1 MQKQPLLILCI
12 CFVLGIVLQDYFS
25 LQQNLIYILL
35 IFSFLSLTI
44 YFVKSFY
51 LYRIRHL
58 SLFFLFFSLGVFAH
72 FFHSKKPKLPILESK
87 ENIVFKINKKLNSNE
102 KNRRYEIVA
111 WKGKE
116 SFLSV
121 LSVPKSESELD
132 FLHYYKGEVYI
143 NSLQKPYHDFQFDYG
158 KYLARKHIYFQAY
171 LPNSFKSGLRNDLSF
186 AEKIKQKRL
195 ETLSKIDRSGFSKRT
210 REFTKGIILADRTE
224 MDQEMVQDFNKS
236 GLMHILAISGSHMAI
251 IFWLI
256 LLVLNWIF
264 PPKFRNFK
272 MIFALIL
279 IWAFAVFID
288 YGSSVVRSCIMI
300 SAYYI
305 FVILQRKPD
314 LLHAMA
320 LAALG
325 LLIFDTQ
332 QLFDVGFQL
341 SFAAVFGI
349 FWLNKPILKYLP
361 KPKNNFQNFLVN
373 IVSVSFAAQIAT
385 LPLVIYYFHQYSL
398 VSIFA
403 NLLVIPFSEILI
415 IFSLLMTLF
424 IGFSFQFY
432 WLNLIYDEV
441 VVFTLKM
448 IHWFADFDF
457 AFHKMISMTFLEV
470 VVAFA
475 VVWFL
480 RFAILKPKAKN
491 VLRVIYFLLIFFA
504 LRLLLN
510 YKAAEIDEVLE
521 HYYFKEKIISVK
533 NDKKVV
539 FILKEK
545 ANTDKLQQY
554 IIEPYLTARRVQN
567 FEIKILPKGTNEVR
581 IKGKIYDFDE

>member
-1 MQKQPLLILCI
+1 M
-12 CFVLGIVLQDYFS
+12 
-25 LQQNLIYILL
+25 
-35 IFSFLSLTI
+35 
-44 YFVKSFY
+44 
-51 LYRIRHL
+51 
-58 SLFFLFFSLGVFAH
+58 
-72 FFHSKKPKLPILESK
+72 
-87 ENIVFKINKKLNSNE
+87 NKKLNSNE
-102 KNRRYEIVA
+102 KNRRYEIIA
-111 WKGKE
+111 WKGNE

-121 LSVPKSESELD
+121 LSVPKSEIELD

-143 NSLQKPYHDFQFDYG
+143 NSFQKSLNDFQFDYG
-158 KYLARKHIYFQAY
+158 KYLARKQIYFQSY
-171 LPNSFKSGLRNDLSF
+171 LPNSFQFGLRNDLSF

-224 MDQEMVQDFNKS
+224 MDQDTVQDFSKS
-236 GLMHILAISGSHMAI
+236 GLMHVLAISGSHMAI

-264 PPKFRNFK
+264 QPKFRNFK
-272 MIFALIL
+272 MIFALVL

-341 SFAAVFGI
+341 SFIAVFGI
-349 FWLNKPILKYLP
+349 FWLYKPILKYLP

-373 IVSVSFAAQIAT
+373 VVSVSFAAQIAT
-385 LPLVIYYFHQYSL
+385 LPLVIFYFHQYSL

-403 NLLVIPFSEILI
+403 NLLVIPFSEVLI
-415 IFSLLMTLF
+415 IFSLLMTLLV
-424 IGFSFQFY
+424 GFSIQFS
-432 WLNLIYDEV
+432 WLNLIYDTV
-441 VVFTLKM
+441 VIFTLKV

-457 AFHKMISMTFLEV
+457 AFHNRIPMTILEV
-470 VVAFA
+470 LVAFA

-480 RFAILKPKAKN
+480 RFAILKPKFNTIMK
-491 VLRVIYFLLIFFA
+491 VIYFLLIFVA
-504 LRLLLN
+504 LRVLLN
-510 YKAAEIDEVLE
+510 YKAAEIDEVLV
-521 HYYFKEKIISVK
+521 HHYFKEKIVSVK
-533 NDKKVV
+533 KGRKVV
-539 FILKEK
+539 FILKENSNSEK
-545 ANTDKLQQY
+545 IQKYVVD
-554 IIEPYLTARRVQN
+554 IYLTARRTN
-567 FEIKILPKGTNEVR
+567 EFEIKVLPKGVNEVR
-581 IKGKIYDFDE
+581 IDGKIYDFD

>member
-12 CFVLGIVLQDYFS
+12 FFILGIILQDYFP
-25 LQQNLIYILL
+25 LQRKIIFILL
-35 IFSFLSLTI
+35 IFSFLSLII

-51 LYRIRHL
+51 VHRIRHI
-58 SLFFLFFSLGVFAH
+58 SLFILFFSLGVFSH
-72 FFHSKKPKLPILESK
+72 YLHSKKPDLPILEDK

-102 KNRRYEIVA
+102 KNRRYEITA
-111 WKGKE
+111 WKGKQ

-121 LSVPKSESELD
+121 LSVPKSEIELD
-132 FLHYYKGEVYI
+132 FLHYYKGEIYI
-143 NSLQKPYHDFQFDYG
+143 NQLQKPYHDFQFDYG
-158 KYLARKHIYFQAY
+158 KYLARKQIYFQAY

-195 ETLSKIDRSGFSKRT
+195 ETLSKIDLAEFSKKS

-224 MDQEMVQDFNKS
+224 MDQETVKDFSKS
-236 GLMHILAISGSHMAI
+236 GLMHVLAISGSHMAI

-256 LLVLNWIF
+256 LLLLNGVF
-264 PPKFRNFK
+264 PPEFRNFK
-272 MIFALIL
+272 MVFALVL
-279 IWAFAVFID
+279 IWAFAIFID

-314 LLHAMA
+314 LLHSMA

-341 SFAAVFGI
+341 SFVAVFGI

-361 KPKNNFQNFLVN
+361 KPKNNFQIFLVN
-373 IVSVSFAAQIAT
+373 VVSVSFAAQIAT
-385 LPLVIYYFHQYSL
+385 LPIVIYYFHQYSL

-403 NLLVIPFSEILI
+403 NLVVIPFSEILI
-415 IFSLLMTLF
+415 IFSLLMTLL
-424 IGFSFQFY
+424 IGFSVQFS
-432 WLNLIYDEV
+432 WLNLIYDKV
-441 VVFTLKM
+441 VIFTLKI

-457 AFHKMISMTFLEV
+457 AFHKMLPMTFLEV
-470 VVAFA
+470 LVAFA

-480 RFAILKPKAKN
+480 RFAILKPKLKT
-491 VLRVIYFLLIFFA
+491 VSKVVYFLLIFFA

-521 HYYFKEKIISVK
+521 HSYFKEKIVSVK
-533 NDKKVV
+533 KDRKVV
-539 FILKEK
+539 FVLKEK
-545 ANTDKLQQY
+545 SNSEKVQQY
-554 IIEPYLTARRVQN
+554 IIEPYLTARRVHD
-567 FEIKILPKGTNEVR
+567 FEIKILPKGVNEVQ
-581 IKGKIYDFDE
+581 IEGKNYDFD

>member
-1 MQKQPLLILCI
+1 MQRKII
-12 CFVLGIVLQDYFS
+12 F
-25 LQQNLIYILL
+25 ILL
-35 IFSFLSLTI
+35 IFSFLSLII

-51 LYRIRHL
+51 VHRIRHI
-58 SLFFLFFSLGVFAH
+58 SLFILFFSLGVFSH
-72 FFHSKKPKLPILESK
+72 YLHSKKPDLPILEDK

-102 KNRRYEIVA
+102 KNRRYEITA
-111 WKGKE
+111 WKGKQ

-121 LSVPKSESELD
+121 LSVPKSEIELD
-132 FLHYYKGEVYI
+132 FLHYYKGEIYI
-143 NSLQKPYHDFQFDYG
+143 NQLQKPYHDFQFDYG
-158 KYLARKHIYFQAY
+158 KYLARKQIYFQAY

-195 ETLSKIDRSGFSKRT
+195 ETLSKIDRAEFSKKS

-224 MDQEMVQDFNKS
+224 MDQETVQDFSKS
-236 GLMHILAISGSHMAI
+236 GLMHVLAISGSHMAI

-256 LLVLNWIF
+256 LLLLNGVF
-264 PPKFRNFK
+264 PPEFRNFK
-272 MIFALIL
+272 MVFALVL
-279 IWAFAVFID
+279 IWAFAIFID

-314 LLHAMA
+314 LLHSMA

-341 SFAAVFGI
+341 SFVAVFGI

-361 KPKNNFQNFLVN
+361 KPKNNFQIFLVN
-373 IVSVSFAAQIAT
+373 VVSVSFAAQIAT
-385 LPLVIYYFHQYSL
+385 LPIVIYYFHQYSL

-403 NLLVIPFSEILI
+403 NLVVIPFSEILI
-415 IFSLLMTLF
+415 IFSLLMTLL
-424 IGFSFQFY
+424 IGFSVQFS
-432 WLNLIYDEV
+432 WLNLIYDKV
-441 VVFTLKM
+441 VIFTLKI

-457 AFHKMISMTFLEV
+457 AFHKMLPMTFLEV
-470 VVAFA
+470 LVAFA

-480 RFAILKPKAKN
+480 RFAILKPKLKT
-491 VLRVIYFLLIFFA
+491 VSKVVYFLLIFFA

-521 HYYFKEKIISVK
+521 HSYFKEKIVSVK
-533 NDKKVV
+533 KDRKVV
-539 FILKEK
+539 FVLKEK
-545 ANTDKLQQY
+545 SNSEKVQQY
-554 IIEPYLTARRVQN
+554 IIEPYLTARRVHD
-567 FEIKILPKGTNEVR
+567 FEIKILPKGVNEVQ
-581 IKGKIYDFDE
+581 IEGKNYDFD